1 MEPVVALF
9 AQTRCSGGQR
19 TSYIILSLLLLKS
32 SGIYFPSE
40 HSFLLE
46 MASSYYFEKTP
57 VRRFLSVHHPK
68 EDSSSDEDETE
79 SGVALESQP
88 KDASNKGK
96 PQIVR
101 GNFQPFSL

>member
-1 MEPVVALF
+1 MIEAPSNPLSLYLLKLVVSVVRERAREF
-9 AQTRCSGGQR
+9 YRYYC
-19 TSYIILSLLLLKS
+19 IILK
-32 SGIYFPSE
+32 SE

-88 KDASNKGK
+88 KDATNKGK